1 MSLRRALGV
10 RKLHPLS
17 NFYNYSCP
25 KHDLLYLSGMIERAS
40 ETIHPVHYRL
50 VCLIF
55 WCITR
60 FTDVLCV
67 VSKGSVGILHNLY
80 VIFISIHCF
89 GAHELTKPHS
99 FNAHYTERYHVTLW
113 VASFWF
119 GSKAIAETIVA
130 VARTRNYEPNLINT
144 THFPLHAI
152 PYNTAYTMYL
162 HFLNLYAD
170 NNNSFFSFYSLLLF
184 FCEQLKG
191 IDCSEHSKNSVNA
204 ATISGKFLIR
214 NDSKFPFTYQV
225 NIWLG

>member
-1 MSLRRALGV
+1 MYHKVYWCS
-10 RKLHPLS
+10 
-17 NFYNYSCP
+17 
-25 KHDLLYLSGMIERAS
+25 LLY
-40 ETIHPVHYRL
+40 
-50 VCLIF
+50 
-55 WCITR
+55 
-60 FTDVLCV
+60 V

-80 VIFISIHCF
+80 VRYTSIHCF
-89 GAHELTKPHS
+89 CAHELTKPHS
-99 FNAHYTERYHVTLW
+99 FNSHYTERYHVTLW

-144 THFPLHAI
+144 TYFPLLAI
-152 PYNTAYTMYL
+152 PYNTAYTMCL

-170 NNNSFFSFYSLLLF
+170 NSSNSFFSFYSLLLF
-184 FCEQLKG
+184 FCELLKG

-214 NDSKFPFTYQV
+214 NDSKFLFTYQV